1 MTETRSGAWQLGR
14 GRVLSTASTR
24 VMGVLNVTP
33 DSFHDGGRHDEPQ
46 AAVAHALKLVAAGA
60 DVIDV
65 GGESTRP
72 GAERVEPTEQIRR
85 TREVIRLL
93 REQSD
98 VVLSIDT
105 TRAAVADAAIE
116 AGADLIND
124 VSAGLE
130 DPSILA
136 VAASRGCGLV
146 LMHRVRPPAQDA
158 WSDRYAQEP
167 DFGPEGV
174 LAAVTTHLLER
185 VEAAVTAGVSRS
197 SIALDPG
204 LGFGKSVRQ
213 NLELLEALPE
223 LVGLGLPVLVGASRK
238 SFVGAV
244 TGGGEPA
251 DRLPGSLAA
260 AALAAHAGAALI
272 RTHDVPET
280 VQAVAFA
287 IASRDSIRGG

>member
-1 MTETRSGAWQLGR
+1 
-14 GRVLSTASTR
+14 
-24 VMGVLNVTP
+24 MGVLNVTP
-33 DSFHDGGRHDEPQ
+33 DSFHDGGRHDDTG
-46 AAVAHALKLVAAGA
+46 AAVDHALKLIAAGA
-60 DVIDV
+60 DIIDV

-72 GAERVEPTEQIRR
+72 GADRVDATEQIRR

-93 REQSD
+93 RERTD
-98 VVLSIDT
+98 AVLSIDT
-105 TRAAVADAAIE
+105 TLAVVAEAAIE

-130 DPSILA
+130 DPSILG
-136 VAASRGCGLV
+136 VAASRACGLV
-146 LMHRVRPPAQDA
+146 LMHRVRPPEQDD
-158 WSDRYAQEP
+158 WSDRYAREP

-174 LAAVTTHLLER
+174 VAAVTTHLLER
-185 VEAAVTAGVSRS
+185 VEAALVAGVSRA

-223 LVGLGLPVLVGASRK
+223 LADLGLPVLVGASRK

-260 AALAAHAGAALI
+260 AALAAHSGAAVI
-272 RTHDVPET
+272 RTHDVSET
-280 VQAVAFA
+280 AQAVAFA
-287 IASRDSIRGG
+287 IASRDSCRGG

>member
-1 MTETRSGAWQLGR
+1 MTETRSGEWRLAR
-14 GRVLSTASTR
+14 GRTLSTGSTL

-33 DSFHDGGRHDEPQ
+33 DSFHDGGRHDDTE
-46 AAVAHALKLVAAGA
+46 AAVAHALKLIAAGA
-60 DVIDV
+60 DIIDV

-72 GAERVEPTEQIRR
+72 GADRVDATEQIRR
-85 TREVIRLL
+85 TREVIRRL
-93 REQSD
+93 RERTD
-98 VVLSIDT
+98 AVLSIDT
-105 TRAAVADAAIE
+105 TLAVVAEAAIE
-116 AGADLIND
+116 VGADLIND

-130 DPSILA
+130 DPSILE
-136 VAASRGCGLV
+136 VAASRACGLV
-146 LMHRVRPPAQDA
+146 LMHRVRPPEQDD
-158 WSDRYAQEP
+158 WSDRYAREP

-174 LAAVTTHLLER
+174 VAAVTTHLLER
-185 VEAAVTAGVSRS
+185 VEAALAAGVSRA

-223 LVGLGLPVLVGASRK
+223 LVDLGLPVLVGASRK

-260 AALAAHAGAALI
+260 AALAAHSGAAVI
-272 RTHDVPET
+272 RTHDVSET
-280 VQAVAFA
+280 AQAVAFA
-287 IASRDSIRGG
+287 IASRDSGRGG